1 MVGWSVRYLR
11 LLIWLQWVDR
21 RATSSFIV
29 GITIQTAVLSLGLV
43 QLRTLDAPAVLQ
55 AAVRAS
61 FLVGTALCALSA
73 MSAFQNEFRYQTV
86 WQTARDQRVF
96 AHLMLA
102 RAFAMVIITAPALLV
117 PFIVATVLLGA
128 TVSVGVVAAMAF
140 LSVVVLVAFTH
151 LLTTGLALTYDP
163 ARLVPWIRQVV
174 MVVALGTVAFLSP
187 EPVRNVFPFVW
198 IERMAVPGEL
208 WRSAGL
214 TIGITGAWW
223 LVGQALLRRPAR
235 EILTRRLTDSVES
248 R

>member
-1 MVGWSVRYLR
+1 MVGWSIRYLR
-11 LLIWLQWVDR
+11 LLVWLQWVDR

-43 QLRTLDAPAVLQ
+43 QLRTLDGSSVLQ

-86 WQTARDQRVF
+86 WQTARDRRVF
-96 AHLMLA
+96 ARLMLA
-102 RAFAMVIITAPALLV
+102 RALAMVIITAPALLV
-117 PFIVATVLLGA
+117 PFAVAAVLLGF
-128 TVSVGVVAAMAF
+128 TFSVGVAAAMAF
-140 LSVVVLVAFTH
+140 LSLVVLVAFTH

-187 EPVRNVFPFVW
+187 EPVRYAFPFVW
-198 IERMAVPGEL
+198 IERMALPGEL
-208 WRSAGL
+208 WRSASLAVGVTL
-214 TIGITGAWW
+214 AWW
-223 LVGQALLRRPAR
+223 LVGQAVMRGAAQR
-235 EILTRRLTDSVES
+235 ILDSRLIDNVES

>member
-1 MVGWSVRYLR
+1 MVGWSTRYLR
-11 LLIWLQWVDR
+11 LLVWLQWVDR

-43 QLRTLDAPAVLQ
+43 QLRTLDGPAVLQ

-96 AHLMLA
+96 ARLMLA
-102 RAFAMVIITAPALLV
+102 RALAMVIITAPALLV
-117 PFIVATVLLGA
+117 PFGVAIVVLDFSL
-128 TVSVGVVAAMAF
+128 SVGVVAAMAF
-140 LSVVVLVAFTH
+140 LSLVVLVAFTH
-151 LLTTGLALTYDP
+151 LLTTGLALVYDP

-187 EPVRNVFPFVW
+187 EPVRSVFPFVW
-198 IERMAVPGEL
+198 IERMAMPGEL

-214 TIGITGAWW
+214 VVGITLAWW
-223 LVGQALLRRPAR
+223 LVGQAVMGRASRRVL
-235 EILTRRLTDSVES
+235 EHRLIDNVES